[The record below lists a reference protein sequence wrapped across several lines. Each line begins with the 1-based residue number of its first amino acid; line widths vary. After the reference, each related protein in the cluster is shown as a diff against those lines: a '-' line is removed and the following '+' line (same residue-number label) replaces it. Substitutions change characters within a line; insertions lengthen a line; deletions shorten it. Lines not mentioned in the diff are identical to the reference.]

1 MCSLVDRTPSSPCC
15 QVRDAR
21 CGNASEGMSNPS
33 KHPVL
38 LVDDDPSIR
47 ATRASALL
55 SAGYDVDTATGGFDA
70 LLHLKRA
77 VPAR

>member
-1 MCSLVDRTPSSPCC
+1 
-15 QVRDAR
+15 
-21 CGNASEGMSNPS
+21 MSNPS